1 MYRAQIWLRKKQGWS
16 ADEFR
21 EHWLERHAPIA
32 RDGYQHLRSYV
43 VNLVTGAP
51 RGQEPIYHGVAELSW
66 DNREDFAAD
75 MKSDAARAGTE
86 DLDTFTDGFGMVFV
100 EQHVVK

>member
-1 MYRAQIWLRKKQGWS
+1 MYRAQIWLRKKEGYS
-16 ADEFR
+16 AEEFR
-21 EHWLERHAPIA
+21 DHWLEKHAPIA
-32 RDGYQHLRSYV
+32 RDGYEHLKGYV

-51 RGQEPIYHGVAELSW
+51 RGQDIPYDGVAELTW
-66 DNREDFAAD
+66 DSREDFAAD

-86 DLDTFTDGFGMVFV
+86 DLESFTEGFGLLFV